1 MAKKWTAIIEP
12 PKRTANLRLNEVWQ
26 YRDLILLFV
35 KRDFTTRYKQT
46 ILGPL
51 WFLIQPLF
59 ITITQTFVFGN
70 IAKLSTDG
78 LPQVLFYMAGNVFWL
93 YFSTCL
99 TSTSNTF
106 TANAKLFGKIYFPRL
121 TTPISTAIS
130 SLINFGIQFVMFL
143 CFTVFFI
150 IQGANVHIN
159 WIAALT
165 PLIVLQLAILGTG
178 CGIIISAL
186 TTKDRDLQVMVSFG
200 VMIWMYLSPVIISG
214 SSLSEPIYKL
224 MMLNP
229 VSPAIELMRYGWL
242 GSGTTPFIYWI
253 ISFAVSVA
261 LFLLGTILFN
271 RVEKTFMD
279 TV

>member
-1 MAKKWTAIIEP
+1 MVDLKLK
-12 PKRTANLRLNEVWQ
+12 EVWQ
-26 YRDLILLFV
+26 YRDLIILFV

-59 ITITQTFVFGN
+59 ITLTQTFIFGN
-70 IAKLSTDG
+70 VAKLSTDG
-78 LPQVLFYMAGNVFWL
+78 LPQILFYMGGNVLWL

-106 TANAKLFGKIYFPRL
+106 LANARLFGKIYFPRL
-121 TTPISTAIS
+121 TTPIATAIS
-130 SLINFGIQFVMFL
+130 SLINFIIQFAMFL
-143 CFTVFFI
+143 AFVLFYI
-150 IQGANVHIN
+150 IQGANVHIT

-165 PLIVLQLAILGTG
+165 PLIIIQIAILGTG
-178 CGIIISAL
+178 CGIIVSAL
-186 TTKDRDLQVMVSFG
+186 TTKYRDLQVMVSFG

-214 SSLSEPIYKL
+214 SSLSEPVYRL

-242 GSGTTPFIYWI
+242 GSGTTPLVYWG
-253 ISFAVSVA
+253 ISWVVSILV
-261 LFLLGTILFN
+261 FLLGAILFN

>member
-12 PKRTANLRLNEVWQ
+12 PKKLVDLKLKEVWK

-46 ILGPL
+46 VLGPL

-59 ITITQTFVFGN
+59 ITLTQTFVFGN

-78 LPQVLFYMAGNVFWL
+78 LPQILFYMGGNVLWL

-99 TSTSNTF
+99 LSTSNTF
-106 TANAKLFGKIYFPRL
+106 TANARLFGKIYFPRL
-121 TTPISTAIS
+121 TTPIATAIS
-130 SLINFGIQFVMFL
+130 SLINFLIQFLMFL
-143 CFTVFFI
+143 GFVLFYI
-150 IQGANVHIN
+150 IAGANVQIT

-165 PLIVLQLAILGTG
+165 PLIVLQIAILGTG
-178 CGIIISAL
+178 CGIIVSAL
-186 TTKDRDLQVMVSFG
+186 TTKYRDLQVMVSFG

-214 SSLSEPIYKL
+214 SSLSEPLYRL

-242 GSGTTPFIYWI
+242 GSGTTPFVYWG
-253 ISFAVSVA
+253 ISWVVSI
-261 LFLLGTILFN
+261 LIFLLGAILFN

>member
-12 PKRTANLRLNEVWQ
+12 PKKLVDLKLKEVWQ
-26 YRDLILLFV
+26 YRDLIVLFV

-59 ITITQTFVFGN
+59 ITLTQTFVFGN

-78 LPQVLFYMAGNVFWL
+78 LPQILFYMGGNVLWL

-99 TSTSNTF
+99 LSTSNTF
-106 TANAKLFGKIYFPRL
+106 TANARLFGKIYFPRL
-121 TTPISTAIS
+121 TTPIATAIS
-130 SLINFGIQFVMFL
+130 SLINFLIQFLMFL
-143 CFTVFFI
+143 GFVLFYI
-150 IQGANVHIN
+150 IIGANVQIN

-165 PLIVLQLAILGTG
+165 PLIVLQIAILGTG
-178 CGIIISAL
+178 CGIIVSAL
-186 TTKDRDLQVMVSFG
+186 TTKYRDLQVMVSFG

-214 SSLSEPIYKL
+214 SSLSEPLYRL

-242 GSGTTPFIYWI
+242 GSGTTPFVYWG
-253 ISFAVSVA
+253 ISWVVSI
-261 LFLLGTILFN
+261 LIFLLGAILFN

>member
-12 PKRTANLRLNEVWQ
+12 PKKLVDLKLKEVWQ

-46 ILGPL
+46 VLGPL

-59 ITITQTFVFGN
+59 ITLTQTFVFGN

-78 LPQVLFYMAGNVFWL
+78 LPQILFYMGGNVLWL

-99 TSTSNTF
+99 LSTSNTF
-106 TANAKLFGKIYFPRL
+106 TANARLFGKIYFPRL
-121 TTPISTAIS
+121 TTPIATAIS
-130 SLINFGIQFVMFL
+130 SLINFLIQFLMFL
-143 CFTVFFI
+143 GFVLFYI
-150 IQGANVHIN
+150 IAGANVQIT

-165 PLIVLQLAILGTG
+165 PLIVLQIAILGTG
-178 CGIIISAL
+178 CGIIVSAL
-186 TTKDRDLQVMVSFG
+186 TTKYRDLQVMVSFG

-214 SSLSEPIYKL
+214 SSLSEPLYRL

-242 GSGTTPFIYWI
+242 GSGTTPFVYWG
-253 ISFAVSVA
+253 ISWVVSI
-261 LFLLGTILFN
+261 LIFLLGAILFN